1 MQMDLCPRRNSKF
14 SQDSGQGFPVRRMVK
29 KGAGKARKAGSGG
42 RRLDDLLGGGF
53 PFRSIS
59 LVQGPAFI
67 GKDSLLTH
75 IGKDSLLTQF
85 IAEGIK
91 FGIPSLIVLTH
102 YTTSKFRKKII
113 EMDPKLEERER
124 AGLVSYI
131 DCHAKTVGL
140 MGKNP
145 FAIYLNGVNDLDAL
159 SNSIERF
166 EGGYRDNYFY
176 HRLIFDSLSS
186 ILRTHGV
193 NKTIDFI
200 NSLSAKIKAYNGI
213 ALIDLAGGIHKSE
226 DVSAIE
232 HSVDGSLIM
241 KEDNGR
247 HYLLIKGLE
256 DVKSGQWVEYGF
268 NDHGFD
274 IKGSFA
280 LSYIK

>member
-1 MQMDLCPRRNSKF
+1 MDLGPNRNTKHI
-14 SQDSGQGFPVRRMVK
+14 QEGGQGFPVKRMVK

-42 RRLDDLLGGGF
+42 RRLDELLGGGF

-67 GKDSLLTH
+67 GKDALLA
-75 IGKDSLLTQF
+75 QF
-85 IAEGIK
+85 IADGIK
-91 FGIPSLIVLTH
+91 FGIPSLVVLTH
-102 YTTSKFRKKII
+102 YTTSKFRKRIV
-113 EMDPKLEERER
+113 EMDHKLEERER
-124 AGLVSYI
+124 SGLVSYI

-145 FAIYLNGVNDLDAL
+145 FAIYLNGVNDLEAL
-159 SNSIERF
+159 SSSMERF
-166 EGGYRDNYFY
+166 ESGFKENYFY
-176 HRLIFDSLSS
+176 HRIIFDSLSS

-200 NSLSAKIKAYNGI
+200 NSLSAKTKAFNGI
-213 ALIDLAGGIHKSE
+213 ALIDLAGGIHKQE

-241 KEDNGR
+241 KEDNGK

-256 DVKSGQWVEYGF
+256 GVKSGQWVEYGF
-268 NDHGFD
+268 NDHSFD
-274 IKGSFA
+274 IKGSFT
-280 LSYIK
+280 LDYIK

>member
-1 MQMDLCPRRNSKF
+1 MDLGPARNTKF
-14 SQDSGQGFPVRRMVK
+14 IQDGGQGFPQKRVVK
-29 KGAGKARKAGSGG
+29 KGAGKARKASSGG
-42 RRLDDLLGGGF
+42 RRLDELLGGGF

-59 LVQGPAFI
+59 MVQGPAFI
-67 GKDSLLTH
+67 GKDALLA
-75 IGKDSLLTQF
+75 QF

-102 YTTSKFRKKII
+102 YTTSKFRKRIV
-113 EMDPKLEERER
+113 EMDNKLEERER
-124 AGLVSYI
+124 SGLVSYI

-159 SNSIERF
+159 SSSIERF
-166 EGGYRDNYFY
+166 ETGFKENYFY
-176 HRLIFDSLSS
+176 HRVIFDSLSS

-193 NKTIDFI
+193 NRTIDFI
-200 NSLSAKIKAYNGI
+200 NSLSAKMKALNGI
-213 ALIDLAGGIHKSE
+213 ALIDLAGGIHKAE

-232 HSVDGSLIM
+232 HSVDGSLIL
-241 KEDNGR
+241 KEENGKQ
-247 HYLLIKGLE
+247 YLMVKGLE

-274 IKGSFA
+274 IKGSFT